1 MVLYSL
7 YVASKFAQ
15 NKIYSFEVSPSTF
28 EDLKKS
34 INLNNFNNI
43 NLFILEISDKK
54 NQGIEFVECINDWES
69 LVEKN

>member
-1 MVLYSL
+1 
-7 YVASKFAQ
+7 
-15 NKIYSFEVSPSTF
+15 
-28 EDLKKS
+28 S